1 MRLFLFPLTPLL
13 TVDPVAQT
21 GAQHLLA
28 ALGSDP
34 ALPVVEGGPR
44 IDEAGSLG
52 GGHLIQQG
60 LSWKQVRRVRTS
72 RERGPR
78 E

>member
-1 MRLFLFPLTPLL
+1 MDGSFHELFSVCFSLPALTPLL

-34 ALPVVEGGPR
+34 ALSEVEGGSR

-52 GGHLIQQG
+52 GGRLVQQG
-60 LSWKQVRRVRTS
+60 LS
-72 RERGPR
+72 
-78 E
+78 